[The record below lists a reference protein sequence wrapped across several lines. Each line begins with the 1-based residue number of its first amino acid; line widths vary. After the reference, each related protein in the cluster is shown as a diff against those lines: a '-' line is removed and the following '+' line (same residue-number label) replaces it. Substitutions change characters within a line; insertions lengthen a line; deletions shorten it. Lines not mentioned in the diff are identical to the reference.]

1 MLLNIKEYSKKEYF
15 WRMILVTGGTGL
27 VGSHLLYFLLKENK
41 KVRAIHRKSS
51 DLNAVKTVF
60 SYYSDEPETLF
71 KSIDWI
77 VADITEITSLADAF
91 LGITQVYHAAAY
103 ISFDP
108 KNYYKLKKIN
118 IEGTANVVN
127 LSLANNVEK
136 LCHVS
141 SIATLGKTLDN
152 SSISEETHWDPEA
165 NNNVYSITKFG
176 AEMEVWRGTQEGLN
190 VIIVNPGI
198 ILGEGFWNSG
208 SGVIIKRAATKK
220 SFYTSGS
227 SGFVDVIDVVKAM
240 IALMNTTI
248 HNAQYVLVGANA
260 SYKSLQTTLAKHF
273 QRKPP
278 KPISKGVLS
287 FLARLN
293 WLSSKLFGSRRI
305 LFNSTVRSLFTESSY
320 NTTKIKTAIDYH
332 FIDLDKTLARIAN
345 AYSSSES
352 KPEA

>member
-60 SYYSDEPETLF
+60 SYYSDDSETLF
-71 KSIDWI
+71 NTIEW
-77 VADITEITSLADAF
+77 VLGDITDITSLTDAF
-91 LGITQVYHAAAY
+91 SEIKQVYHAAAY
-103 ISFDP
+103 ISFNP

-127 LSLANNVEK
+127 LCLANDIEK

-141 SIATLGKTLDN
+141 SIATLGKTLDD
-152 SSISEETHWDPEA
+152 SLISEETHWDPEA
-165 NNNVYSITKFG
+165 NNSVYSITKFG
-176 AEMEVWRGTQEGLN
+176 AEMEVWRAAQEGLN
-190 VIIVNPGI
+190 VVIVNPGV
-198 ILGEGFWNSG
+198 ILGEGFWNKG

-220 SFYTSGS
+220 LFYTTGS
-227 SGFVDVIDVVKAM
+227 AGFVDVIDVVNIM
-240 IALMNTTI
+240 IQLMQAPV
-248 HNAQYVLVGANA
+248 HNKRYVLVGANV
-260 SYKSLQTTLAKHF
+260 SYKALQIKLAENF
-273 QRKPP
+273 RRKPP
-278 KPISKGVLS
+278 KPISKGLLS

-293 WLSSKLFGSRRI
+293 WLSAKLFGTKRT
-305 LFNSTVRSLFTESSY
+305 LLQSTVRSLFTESSY
-320 NTTKIKTAIDYH
+320 DASKVKTTLDH
-332 FIDLDKTLARIAN
+332 NFIDFQDTITRVVS
-345 AYSSSES
+345 AYSSKES